1 MAMNMNA
8 YIGVAVQ
15 LVILSGVIFLVAK
28 LLPAIRMKSFAT
40 AVVVALIYGV
50 INILLDL
57 LLKHIGLPAIFREVY
72 VIGLIRILLNAVLL
86 WVTDMLVKD
95 FKIKNFG
102 WTIVA
107 SLLIT
112 IACWL
117 ITLLVNKFAPA
128 SWRLMG

>member
-1 MAMNMNA
+1 M
-8 YIGVAVQ
+8 YIGAAVN
-15 LVILSGVIFLVAK
+15 LLILSAVVFLIAK
-28 LLPAIRMKSFAT
+28 LLPAIRVKSFAT
-40 AVVVALIYGV
+40 AVVVALIYSV

-57 LLKHIGLPAIFREVY
+57 LLRHVSLPVILKEAY
-72 VIGLIRILLNAVLL
+72 VIGLIRILINAVLL

-102 WTIVA
+102 WTLVA

-117 ITLLVNKFAPA
+117 VKWLVTAFIPGGGKWIGN
-128 SWRLMG
+128 